1 MNKQNWFI
9 VLCVSLRDRAIL
21 IREKIY
27 AITLTNFMSKW
38 FSLLCVWLER
48 VRRLFIETGIAHNQ
62 SQTIDKGERV

>member
-27 AITLTNFMSKW
+27 AITLTNRIVWYSAPSKNKEMGTT
-38 FSLLCVWLER
+38 LTEALA
-48 VRRLFIETGIAHNQ
+48 VR
-62 SQTIDKGERV
+62 